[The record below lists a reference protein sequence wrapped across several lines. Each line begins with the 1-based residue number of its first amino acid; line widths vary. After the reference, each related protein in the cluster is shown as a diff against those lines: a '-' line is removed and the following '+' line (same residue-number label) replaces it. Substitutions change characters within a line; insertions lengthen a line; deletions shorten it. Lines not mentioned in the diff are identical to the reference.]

1 MRPLEIMNDPRSFP
15 VRIASAQGSLTY
27 AATLP
32 YLRRVYGYFTGGV
45 VFAIFGALVALY
57 AGTPVEA
64 ETRAGAVALPPL
76 VAFAVDHYVVMMLV
90 YFGAFF
96 MASAMRRTPGLN
108 AVALFA
114 YTFVTG
120 LFLAP
125 TIFFAQFLATHGAT
139 LDASP
144 VRDAFLL
151 TGASFVGLTSFVFV
165 SKKDFSFLGASL
177 SMGLW
182 VVLGAMLLGFFVHS
196 AALSLA
202 IASVGV
208 LLFSGYILYD
218 TSRILRNPEAD
229 PVSAALRLFLD
240 VVNLFVFLLRIL
252 SSSRSR

>member
-1 MRPLEIMNDPRSFP
+1 MYDPRSFP
-15 VRIASAQGSLTY
+15 VRSQPVAALAPSA
-27 AATLP
+27 ALP
-32 YLRRVYGYFTGGV
+32 YLRKVYALFSGGIA
-45 VFAIFGALVALY
+45 FAIAGALLALY
-57 AGTPVEA
+57 GGAPTTL
-64 ETRAGAVALPPL
+64 ETTAGAVAIPPL
-76 VAFAVDHYVVMMLV
+76 VAFAVNHYIVMMLV

-96 MASAMRRTPGLN
+96 AASSLRRTPGVNVL
-108 AVALFA
+108 ALFG

-125 TIFFAQFLATHGAT
+125 SLFFAQLMATQGAT

-151 TGASFVGLTSFVFV
+151 TGAAFVGLTGFVFV

-182 VVLGAMLLGFFVHS
+182 VVLGGLVLGFFLHS

-202 IASVGV
+202 VASVGV

-218 TSRILRNPEAD
+218 TSRLLREPEAS

-240 VVNLFVFLLRIL
+240 VVNLFMFLLRIL